1 MLAVPQHSQTDLL
14 RRADL
19 MLNNVRPG
27 LPLGGKQSV
36 HIHLSPMLAS
46 GAYS

>member
-1 MLAVPQHSQTDLL
+1 MLAVLQHSQTDLL

-19 MLNNVRPG
+19 MLKNVRPG
-27 LPLGGKQSV
+27 LVLGGKQSV
-36 HIHLSPMLAS
+36 HIHLSPMLTS